1 MSLFEIMGGVVKNYN
16 ETADTADISER
27 YIKAHPL
34 NIIEK
39 IDIIGVAY
47 PEVAR
52 HLERLNNSNN
62 EQDQNTAQDIA
73 DCICELL
80 NNKEE

>member
-1 MSLFEIMGGVVKNYN
+1 MSLFEIMGNVVKNHN
-16 ETADTADISER
+16 ENADNITKR
-27 YIKAHPL
+27 YVEAHQV

-39 IDIIGVAY
+39 IDIISIAY

-62 EQDQNTAQDIA
+62 EQDQNTAEDIA

-80 NNKEE
+80 NNKGE

>member
-1 MSLFEIMGGVVKNYN
+1 MSLFEIMGNVVKNHN
-16 ETADTADISER
+16 ENADNITKR
-27 YIKAHPL
+27 YVEAHQV

-39 IDIIGVAY
+39 IDIISVAY

-80 NNKEE
+80 NNKGE

>member
-1 MSLFEIMGGVVKNYN
+1 MDLFEIMGNVVKNHN
-16 ETADTADISER
+16 ENADNITKR
-27 YIKAHPL
+27 YVEAHQV

-39 IDIIGVAY
+39 IDIISVAY

-62 EQDQNTAQDIA
+62 EQDQNTAEDIA

>member
-1 MSLFEIMGGVVKNYN
+1 MNLFEIMGNVVKNHN
-16 ETADTADISER
+16 ENADNITKR
-27 YIKAHPL
+27 YVEAHQV

-39 IDIIGVAY
+39 IDIISVAY

-73 DCICELL
+73 NCICELL
-80 NNKEE
+80 NNKGE

>member
-1 MSLFEIMGGVVKNYN
+1 MDLFEIMSGVVKNHN
-16 ETADTADISER
+16 ETADIADISER

-39 IDIIGVAY
+39 IDIISVAY

-52 HLERLNNSNN
+52 HLERLNNSD
-62 EQDQNTAQDIA
+62 EQDQNTAEDIA
-73 DCICELL
+73 DCIFELL

>member
-1 MSLFEIMGGVVKNYN
+1 MSLFELMGGIVKNYN
-16 ETADTADISER
+16 ETADISER
-27 YIKAHPL
+27 YTKAHPL

-39 IDIIGVAY
+39 IDIISVAY

-52 HLERLNNSNN
+52 HLERLNNSN
-62 EQDQNTAQDIA
+62 EQDQNTAEDIA
-73 DCICELL
+73 DCIFELL

>member
-1 MSLFEIMGGVVKNYN
+1 MNLFEIMGNVVKNHN
-16 ETADTADISER
+16 ENADNITKR
-27 YIKAHPL
+27 YVEAHPL

-39 IDIIGVAY
+39 IDIISVAY

-62 EQDQNTAQDIA
+62 EQDQKTAEDIA

-80 NNKEE
+80 NNKGE

>member
-1 MSLFEIMGGVVKNYN
+1 MDLFEIMGGIVKNYN
-16 ETADTADISER
+16 ETADTADITKR
-27 YIKAHPL
+27 YVEAHQV

-39 IDIIGVAY
+39 IDIISVAY

-62 EQDQNTAQDIA
+62 EQDQNTAEDIA

>member
-1 MSLFEIMGGVVKNYN
+1 MTLFEIMGNVVKNHN
-16 ETADTADISER
+16 ENADNITKR
-27 YIKAHPL
+27 YVEAHQV

-39 IDIIGVAY
+39 IDIISVAY

-62 EQDQNTAQDIA
+62 EQDQNTAEDIA
-73 DCICELL
+73 NCICELL

>member
-1 MSLFEIMGGVVKNYN
+1 MSLFEIMGGIVKNYN
-16 ETADTADISER
+16 ETADIADISER
-27 YIKAHPL
+27 YIEAHPL

-39 IDIIGVAY
+39 IDIISVAY

-62 EQDQNTAQDIA
+62 EQDHNTAEDIA
-73 DCICELL
+73 NCICELL
-80 NNKEE
+80 NNKGE

>member
-1 MSLFEIMGGVVKNYN
+1 MDLFEIMGGIVRNCN
-16 ETADTADISER
+16 ETADITKR
-27 YIKAHPL
+27 YVEAHQV

-39 IDIIGVAY
+39 IDIISIAY

-62 EQDQNTAQDIA
+62 EQDQNTAEDIA
-73 DCICELL
+73 NCICELL